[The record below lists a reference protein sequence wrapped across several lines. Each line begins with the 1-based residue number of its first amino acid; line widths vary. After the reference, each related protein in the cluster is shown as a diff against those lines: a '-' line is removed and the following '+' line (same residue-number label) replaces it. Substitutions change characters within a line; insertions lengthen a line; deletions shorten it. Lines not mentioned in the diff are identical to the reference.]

1 MDAIEILNVL
11 FYIFVILVIVATVL
25 GGLAALIALPYYVY
39 RDTDFKKPGFMITY
53 YLFIVFIIILIMSFI
68 YYTLLNTDSIHVPK
82 IIDNN
87 SKFLK
92 KNYNEILENTD
103 IIKVII
109 EGYILYGGILFSLI
123 ILLALFILLIVLY
136 LEGPAH
142 TTSDKSF
149 MLVFCFIVL
158 FYVAYIYGYKYI
170 HFGIIGFIISIL
182 AILDLLSYTLIPL
195 KRIFG
200 FFSSSSENGIYS
212 YIKGFFVTI
221 YDNIRFVFD
230 VIQHKI
236 NEDAN
241 VKNEF
246 YKQLKNTG
254 IFLSFFSLSI
264 IALLFANNDNRSNS
278 NLMYFYTFLVVVP
291 IILGIYMSSMVVL
304 ENDLTIYEKII
315 ILISF
320 LLIFGSAYCYSY
332 HINPFTSTYI
342 YSFGNVFLSLIV
354 IIFLGITFIVFSDYL
369 KKQRGF
375 LGFIVN
381 LIFFIP
387 CLFTDFVEYM
397 KQQIGITP
405 NIVYIMFILELLVII
420 TYIYLPSMIHLLL
433 HNDSVKLKKNPYY
446 LKNKNVVAYND
457 VFKVNNNNELNVK
470 PYLNNNYSFSFW
482 FYLNPD
488 SKFAVTEPTEIGK
501 KSLNE
506 KNIFDFANGRPKLVY
521 INDEIHT
528 DMYRFY
534 LSNQCNEEINS
545 PCSAEKYKT
554 NYVEFN
560 GLPKQRWNFIV
571 INYGVNTA
579 DVFVN
584 GNLKGSIEFKGNNNP
599 NDIDEKS
606 VVTIGDDSAL
616 DGAIKEIYYYKKAL
630 SKFEIVNMY
639 NLFNTF
645 GTY

>member
-1 MDAIEILNVL
+1 MKHITLFGTSSLWIIVIFILITMGLTKTN
-11 FYIFVILVIVATVL
+11 YIVI
-25 GGLAALIALPYYVY
+25 
-39 RDTDFKKPGFMITY
+39 DTDFKKPGFMTTFYFLFVFLLIITMSIIN
-53 YLFIVFIIILIMSFI
+53 IV
-68 YYTLLNTDSIHVPK
+68 LLNDGEAEHNALKDIPDVFGTKGHSAQHYIFNG
-82 IIDNN
+82 IIF
-87 SKFLK
+87 SS
-92 KNYNEILENTD
+92 
-103 IIKVII
+103 VIVI
-109 EGYILYGGILFSLI
+109 VLV
-123 ILLALFILLIVLY
+123 ILLIVIQQETLY
-136 LEGPAH
+136 N
-142 TTSDKSF
+142 TTNDKKFS
-149 MLVFCFIVL
+149 LVFCFMVL
-158 FYVAYIYGYKYI
+158 FYVAYTYENKEI
-170 HFGIIGFIISIL
+170 HNYVFGFVLSIL
-182 AILDLLSYTLIPL
+182 AIFDLLKYTLSAILDSIL
-195 KRIFG
+195 KL
-200 FFSSSSENGIYS
+200 FSNSGISENSLSS

-221 YDNIRFVFD
+221 YDNIMFVFD
-230 VIQHKI
+230 VIRNKI

-264 IALLFANNDNRSNS
+264 IALFFANNDNRSNS

-291 IILGIYMSSMVVL
+291 IILGMYMSSMVVL

-315 ILISF
+315 IIIGF

-369 KKQRGF
+369 KKQRGL

-387 CLFTDFVEYM
+387 CLFTDFVEYI

-405 NIVYIMFILELLVII
+405 NIVYVMFILELLVII

-457 VFKVNNNNELNVK
+457 VFKVNNNNELNIK

-482 FYLNPD
+482 IYLNSD
-488 SKFAVTEPTEIGK
+488 SYYAVTNN

-521 INDEIHT
+521 INDEIHN
-528 DMYRFY
+528 DVYRFY
-534 LSNQCNEEINS
+534 LSNKCNDAVLTNDN
-545 PCSAEKYKT
+545 PCDSDKYKT

-584 GNLKGSIEFKGNNNP
+584 GNIKGSIEFNGENIP
-599 NDIDEKS
+599 NDINEKS